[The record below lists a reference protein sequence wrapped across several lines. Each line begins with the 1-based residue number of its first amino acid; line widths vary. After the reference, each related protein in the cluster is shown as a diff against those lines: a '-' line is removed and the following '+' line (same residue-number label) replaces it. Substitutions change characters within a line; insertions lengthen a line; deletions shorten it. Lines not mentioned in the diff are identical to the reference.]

1 MTDDNAEHA
10 DVLAELAAWEPDE
23 EYLAEMREWDRADL
37 AAPLPED
44 EFSRGE
50 MWTYVLSRERHG
62 EEVRWG
68 IRELYRD
75 VKEPGDLSWTADLV
89 EASGDKPRDVADDL
103 VHMLEA
109 ALAPV
114 FLDLT
119 LDPPR
124 LVQREPNLG

>member
-50 MWTYVLSRERHG
+50 RTVL
-62 EEVRWG
+62 
-68 IRELYRD
+68 
-75 VKEPGDLSWTADLV
+75 
-89 EASGDKPRDVADDL
+89 
-103 VHMLEA
+103 
-109 ALAPV
+109 
-114 FLDLT
+114 
-119 LDPPR
+119 
-124 LVQREPNLG
+124 